1 MAEKQKNVNIDRKY
15 WIFALKIIADFGAV
29 IAIPVVVFVIIGQRL
44 DAKFGLAPWCTTAAF
59 VLAALISGKI
69 IYRKSKAYGTQYQ
82 DLDTKQ

>member
-29 IAIPVVVFVIIGQRL
+29 IAIPVVVFVIIGQWF
-44 DAKFGLAPWCTTAAF
+44 DTKFGLAPWCTTAAF

-69 IYRKSKAYGTQYQ
+69 IFRKAKEYGKEYQ
-82 DLDTKQ
+82 DLDTKK